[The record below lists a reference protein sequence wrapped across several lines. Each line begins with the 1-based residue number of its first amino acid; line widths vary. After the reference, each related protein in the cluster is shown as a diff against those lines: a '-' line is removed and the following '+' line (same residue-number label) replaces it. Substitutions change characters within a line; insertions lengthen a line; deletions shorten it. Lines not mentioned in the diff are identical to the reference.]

1 MDFFHKIQ
9 LLLDRIA
16 VKIYVI
22 QQARNHLLKIMERKY
37 LFFFIRQTL
46 IFFNTEEVAPGSFGH
61 RPFLLKPKPL
71 LISIALIPWE

>member
-37 LFFFIRQTL
+37 LFFSSDR
-46 IFFNTEEVAPGSFGH
+46 H
-61 RPFLLKPKPL
+61 
-71 LISIALIPWE
+71 